1 MLRYLFGPEAQG
13 LSLPQKLIQGIS
25 ILMVLAYSLSI
36 HELMHA
42 YSAYR
47 LGDDTA
53 KLQGRLTMNPLAHL
67 DPMGTL
73 MMLFVGFGWA
83 KPTPVNY
90 GRLTRFKNRSTSI
103 RIVSLAGVTANFISA
118 FIAYFLYCVA
128 FVIYFKSG
136 LFLKGNAAFQIY
148 DIISTLLG
156 FFFQFNLLLMAF
168 NLLPFPPL
176 DGYHVIETF
185 IPYKYKNTFHQYE
198 RYFSMGLLALIVL
211 GTFSGRSPLYW
222 IVEKIA
228 YPFGYIIMTPLNSL
242 VGVIFKI

>member
-1 MLRYLFGPEAQG
+1 MLRYLFNAD
-13 LSLPQKLIQGIS
+13 LSLSEMFLQGIS
-25 ILMVLAYSLSI
+25 ILIVLAYSLSI
-36 HELMHA
+36 HEFMHG

-90 GRLTRFKNRSTSI
+90 GKLNRFKDRNISI

-118 FIAYFLYCVA
+118 FIAYLLICVSMIIFYKA
-128 FVIYFKSG
+128 G
-136 LFLKGNAAFQIY
+136 LFLNGDSALRVY
-148 DIISTLLG
+148 SIITTLLG

-176 DGYHVIETF
+176 DGYHVVETF
-185 IPYKYKNTFHQYE
+185 IPYKYKSTFHQYE
-198 RYFSMGLLALIVL
+198 RYFSMGLLALIVF
-211 GTFSGRSPLYW
+211 GMFSGSSPLYW
-222 IVEKIA
+222 IVEKIVF
-228 YPFGYIIMTPLNSL
+228 PFEYIITTPLNSL
-242 VGVIFKI
+242 VEFILKV